1 MIFRFFFGL
10 TIIIIIIG
18 IIVFLLIQSK
28 KTKKK
33 FDFTILADFFKLI
46 NQKIK
51 LFFSFLLKHKVKVLI
66 LLSMLFVILYIKNLI
81 IKEKI
86 WVNIPPGHRG
96 LTFNRFGGGMKE
108 KLLGEGSS
116 FYIPFLQSIYIV
128 NLTHQSARID
138 NITADSME
146 FQDVVLRVN
155 VEFNLQEENILKMY
169 RKYGMRS
176 IEQIIKDIIEPNANE
191 AAKNIIIKYPVFQVL
206 LYQSKIKD
214 ELKEN
219 LKSILSEY
227 YLTVYD
233 VDIEN
238 ILISS
243 KFRDTLAESELA
255 RKKKEAEEIL
265 LEQIKIESQRK
276 LVEAE
281 NSKKIK
287 ILEAE
292 GMAEYNRLL
301 SRQKVDSTILEL
313 KKLENKSK
321 VIDKWDGKL
330 PECTG
335 NLETWPFD

>member
-1 MIFRFFFGL
+1 MFLKFVFVL
-10 TIIIIIIG
+10 IIIIAG
-18 IIVFLLIQSK
+18 IITFLLIISK

-33 FDFTILADFFKLI
+33 IDLTFISDFLKFI

-51 LFFSFLLKHKVKVLI
+51 ILFTILLKYKIRVII
-66 LLSMLFVILYIKNLI
+66 LLSIFLMILFIRNLF

-86 WVNIPPGHRG
+86 WVNIPPGYRG
-96 LTFNRFGGGMKE
+96 IVFNRFGGGMKD
-108 KLLGEGSS
+108 KLLGEGSI

-128 NLTHQSARID
+128 NLTHLSAKID
-138 NITADSME
+138 NITADSIE
-146 FQDVVLRVN
+146 FQDVVLRIN
-155 VEFNLQEENILKMY
+155 VEFSLQEENILKMY
-169 RKYGMRS
+169 RKFGMRS
-176 IEQIIKDIIEPNANE
+176 IDQIISDIIESNTNE
-191 AAKNIIIKYPVFQVL
+191 AVKNIIIKYPIFQVL

-214 ELKEN
+214 ELKKN
-219 LKSILSEY
+219 LKLILSEY

-255 RKKKEAEEIL
+255 RKKKETEEIL

-292 GMAEYNRLL
+292 GMSEYNRLL
-301 SRQKVDSTILEL
+301 SKQKIDSNILEF
-313 KKLENKSK
+313 KRLENKSK
-321 VIDKWDGKL
+321 VINKWDGKL
-330 PECTG
+330 PVTTG
-335 NLETWPFD
+335 NLEVWPFD